1 MWASVLPPDH
11 LKQAITQFVHEAPT
25 SFVQLGR
32 VLPQI
37 RGTEDLVVSAGFI
50 LWRGLSADGVA
61 ALQSLH
67 AESAIFFWLCS
78 PDIYARTGDAPHLR
92 LVSGARMA
100 GDRPWLPTMIH
111 DRAPTIVESR
121 QAVKDYVAD
130 IARYPLPRN

>member
-11 LKQAITQFVHEAPT
+11 LKQAITQFVRESPT

-50 LWRGLSADGVA
+50 LWRGLSDDGVA

-78 PDIYARTGDAPHLR
+78 PDVYARTGDAPHLR
-92 LVSGARMA
+92 LVSRSRAA
-100 GDRPWLPTMIH
+100 GECPWLPTMIH
-111 DRAPTIVESR
+111 DRAPTAVESR

-130 IARYPLPRN
+130 ISRYALPRN